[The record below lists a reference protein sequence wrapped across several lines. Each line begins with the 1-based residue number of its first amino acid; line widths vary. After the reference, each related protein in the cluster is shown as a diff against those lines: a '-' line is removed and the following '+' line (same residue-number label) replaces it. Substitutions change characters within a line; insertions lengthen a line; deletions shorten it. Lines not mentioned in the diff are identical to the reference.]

1 MNLPSQF
8 FRSFRFHL
16 LVLLIVILLL
26 PTARARDFVILQS
39 TTSTHNSGLLE
50 FLIPQFES
58 AIGIEVRTV
67 AVGTG
72 QALQNGRNGDG
83 DVLLVHAKS
92 AENQF
97 VTEGYGIERFD
108 LMYNDF
114 VIVGPAVDPA
124 RIRQQRTAIDAFERI
139 AKVQH
144 EFISRG
150 DDSGT
155 HKKESEIWR
164 EAGIDTTPSNGLWY
178 LETGSGMGATLN
190 VAVGKGAYTLTD
202 RGTWL
207 NFKNRRA
214 FDILLE
220 GDPKLFNQYG
230 VILVNPA
237 KHPMVNALGGQT
249 FVDWIL
255 GPAGQGAIA
264 SYRINGEQV
273 FYPNASRAAP

>member
-58 AIGIEVRTV
+58 AIGIQVRTV